1 MMPTWQTKM
10 IRKTMRYLL
19 IASIMLFFTSRSSSQ
34 NIPENGLSDG
44 HYIFKQLGK
53 RLEKIML
60 HVGDDTLKILSLD
73 GNHIIIPE
81 SGKDEVFLKTSLDV
95 DVMTILFKY
104 RPSTS
109 GFPRQL
115 NTNFNGNIFLGY
127 RVDRYKLKFNKTRP
141 GLKKELH
148 HLGLTVGGFVGIGS
162 TFISQWTTNNQTTD
176 EYDGFILIRGISA
189 MVAFNNLTFG
199 AGLGWDY
206 LTDRDKNIWIYQN
219 KPWLGLTLSLNI
231 N

>member
-1 MMPTWQTKM
+1 M
-10 IRKTMRYLL
+10 IKYIVLASHLL
-19 IASIMLFFTSRSSSQ
+19 FINSFSFSQ
-34 NIPENGLSDG
+34 GSAENELSDG

-53 RLEKIML
+53 PLEKIML
-60 HVGDDTLKILSLD
+60 HVGEDTLKILSLD

-81 SGKDEVFLKTSLDV
+81 SGKDEVFLKTSFDV

-104 RPSTS
+104 RPSAS

-127 RVDRYKLKFNKTRP
+127 RIDRYKLKFNKTRP
-141 GLKKELH
+141 GKKKELH
-148 HLGLTVGGFVGIGS
+148 HLGFTLGGFAGLGS
-162 TFISQWTTNNQTTD
+162 TFISSWTTNYQTTD
-176 EYDGFILIRGISA
+176 EYDGFILIRGVSGMI
-189 MVAFNNLTFG
+189 AFNNLTFG
-199 AGLGWDY
+199 VGVGWDY

-219 KPWLGLTLSLNI
+219 KHWIGLTLSLNI